1 MWTSEKWKRSYAFQK
16 NLVVWK
22 LILPKYIT
30 INFWKFQKNLVVWK
44 QRMEIARTE
53 PKFKVSEELSSVETL
68 HSQNMNGCLTNV
80 SEELSSVET

>member
-1 MWTSEKWKRSYAFQK
+1 
-16 NLVVWK
+16 
-22 LILPKYIT
+22 
-30 INFWKFQKNLVVWK
+30 
-44 QRMEIARTE
+44 MEIARTE